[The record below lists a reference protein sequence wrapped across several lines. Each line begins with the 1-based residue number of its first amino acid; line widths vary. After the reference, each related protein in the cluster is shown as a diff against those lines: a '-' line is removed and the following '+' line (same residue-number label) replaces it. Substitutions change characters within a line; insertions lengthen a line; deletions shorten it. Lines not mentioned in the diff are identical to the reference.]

1 MESGGFDRDCSALGV
16 LFQQIINDMKG
27 GYPVWEDFAA
37 KAAKLHTALRTT
49 IVAVGAFLEVFQ
61 KVADMATNT
70 RGATRDVGASLTRL
84 CLRHKNIDHKLRTLN
99 SAIAECLVNPVQE
112 RLEEWKKVG
121 NQLDKDHMKDYKKA
135 RADLKKASSDTV
147 KLQKKAKKGKPSIQS
162 QLDNAMQEVNEKYRI
177 LENTE
182 KDAVRQA
189 LVEERSRYC
198 TFISYLRPVLKEE
211 VGMLTEIGHLQEILG
226 SLSQQC
232 ADPKSLPPASE
243 QVILDLK
250 GSDASLSF
258 QTPPSSPSS
267 LGSRKSSMC
276 SISSLNSS
284 SSGSTKSHSP
294 SHHYRSRS
302 TSHSHSQPEAQPP
315 PGSVR
320 LASVSSQD
328 SGFTSQDTLFLR
340 PPSPSML
347 NFKRQSSKN
356 SVGDNTSEA
365 SSEASTPSSE
375 PCPGGPA
382 SSASTWTNWPEPPN
396 QKATS
401 NHGPVERPHTISS
414 AYEKNHSRPSLSSQT
429 FEPPDP
435 GLLDKSAKTPTN
447 NDQED
452 RSLTAP
458 STPSQY
464 ARPIVT
470 VRRGSIRDSLVQDRP
485 PVGPKPKAKPVAL
498 PMVPTSIAYQ
508 DSAPIYVNMSELQSM
523 ANQRQLEQ
531 LGTDVQYHY
540 PRKMSLPA
548 QSVDLAKAIRELD
561 AHTHALRSSD
571 PSDVSPGRGLQMP
584 NSQELADAI
593 RDLEASTAALQ
604 SSYESRSS
612 LQCSSGYG
620 TMSNTPAN
628 SEDTIAGG
636 DIDFEKLEIECRD
649 KFSTVPR
656 NSEMSKAYRSLMAG
670 GRRPHSTAGIPCV
683 HSGMATLRRGS
694 LPLKPPPPVRRSSS
708 MTGSTPVAPPMVPLK
723 PGGAGSNTPTPQGT
737 PTHKRSQSVS
747 NDVQFNYAVLRRE
760 FADKTQSHSS
770 NVERGPSND
779 AYGQSPNMGRFVA
792 PPPVDNG
799 TYDITPTADG
809 GGMHSHASIIQSLA
823 AKFAALNRTDSLEDL
838 PLPPPPEEL
847 AALSHPPP
855 PSNPPPVAESGPTN
869 FLSQIKRGVQLKK
882 VQSNDRSAPR
892 VNHARV

>member
-258 QTPPSSPSS
+258 QFRLPRYRFTPPSSPSS

-604 SSYESRSS
+604 SSYES
-612 LQCSSGYG
+612 
-620 TMSNTPAN
+620 
-628 SEDTIAGG
+628 
-636 DIDFEKLEIECRD
+636 
-649 KFSTVPR
+649 
-656 NSEMSKAYRSLMAG
+656 
-670 GRRPHSTAGIPCV
+670 IPCV